1 MDLGEPPVLP
11 YIRLPEAL
19 SLPRPVLD
27 IPRAELP
34 YYKPLVVPPRHLRP
48 PPGVKGTTESDKEK
62 PKPKPPPVKL
72 PDIPIP
78 KDTREIDI
86 PFTDVTM
93 PLPSNEILVTAGTT
107 ATVSVAATLTATAV
121 FKWTV
126 TAMKPI
132 LKQAWTKITKKV
144 SSSSLSSSSGP
155 PDS

>member
-11 YIRLPEAL
+11 SLRLPEPL
-19 SLPRPVLD
+19 VLPRPVLD
-27 IPRAELP
+27 VPRADLP
-34 YYKPLVVPPRHLRP
+34 SYKPLVVPPSDLRP
-48 PPGVKGTTESDKEK
+48 PPGVKGTTQSDKEK

-72 PDIPIP
+72 PQ
-78 KDTREIDI
+78 DTRQVDV

-126 TAMKPI
+126 NAMKPI
-132 LKQAWTKITKKV
+132 LKQAWTKLTKTRIEK
-144 SSSSLSSSSGP
+144 
-155 PDS
+155 DS

>member
-27 IPRAELP
+27 IPRADLP
-34 YYKPLVVPPRHLRP
+34 YYRPLVVPPSDLRA
-48 PPGVKGTTESDKEK
+48 PPGVEGTTESDKEK
-62 PKPKPPPVKL
+62 PKPKPASVNL
-72 PDIPIP
+72 PDIPQDI
-78 KDTREIDI
+78 REINI
-86 PFTDVTM
+86 PFTDGTM

-126 TAMKPI
+126 TAIKPI
-132 LKQAWTKITKKV
+132 LKQTWTKITKKV
-144 SSSSLSSSSGP
+144 SLLSSSSSAGQQ
-155 PDS
+155 DS

>member
-11 YIRLPEAL
+11 SLRLPEPL
-19 SLPRPVLD
+19 VLPRPVLD
-27 IPRAELP
+27 VPRADLP
-34 YYKPLVVPPRHLRP
+34 SYKPLVVPPSDLRP
-48 PPGVKGTTESDKEK
+48 PPGVKGTTQSDKEK

-72 PDIPIP
+72 PQ
-78 KDTREIDI
+78 DTRQVDV
-86 PFTDVTM
+86 PFTDVTV

-132 LKQAWTKITKKV
+132 LKQAWTKLTKTRIKK
-144 SSSSLSSSSGP
+144 
-155 PDS
+155 DS